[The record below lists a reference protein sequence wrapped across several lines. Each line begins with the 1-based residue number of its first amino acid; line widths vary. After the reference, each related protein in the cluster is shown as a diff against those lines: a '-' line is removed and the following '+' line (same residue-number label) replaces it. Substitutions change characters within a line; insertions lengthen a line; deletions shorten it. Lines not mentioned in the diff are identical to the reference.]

1 MFRRDFRGMNVHCYE
16 PLTFPGCRSTVLRAA
31 CTCALAMASPVAGL
45 RRFPVGRNQEQD
57 LKSLYKVLVKD
68 AADGFYN
75 QPENFVHTDPTLR
88 SLEDQQDDEV
98 QNDIEDEAFQ
108 LQDKEEVAE
117 FVVENSAAS

>member
-1 MFRRDFRGMNVHCYE
+1 MGI
-16 PLTFPGCRSTVLRAA
+16 
-31 CTCALAMASPVAGL
+31 
-45 RRFPVGRNQEQD
+45 PVGRNQEQD

-75 QPENFVHTDPTLR
+75 QLENFVHTDPTLR
-88 SLEDQQDDEV
+88 SLEDQHDDEV

-108 LQDKEEVAE
+108 LKEEVAE